1 MGTGKRQAE
10 QVAENDVILRYGR
23 YRTELK
29 AGRYYSI
36 YNFCREAGCDRE
48 TAEELAKWCNRKESA
63 GKTREW
69 GELTVQVTACLGGEA
84 V

>member
-1 MGTGKRQAE
+1 MGAGRKQTE
-10 QVAENDVILRYGR
+10 QSTENAVLMRCGR
-23 YRTELK
+23 HRTELK

>member
-1 MGTGKRQAE
+1 MGTGKRQTE
-10 QVAENDVILRYGR
+10 QVAENTVLLRFGR
-23 YRTELK
+23 HRKEVK

-69 GELTVQVTACLGGEA
+69 GELTVQVTAYLGGEA

>member
-10 QVAENDVILRYGR
+10 QVTENDVVLRCGR
-23 YRTELK
+23 HRRELK

-36 YNFCREAGCDRE
+36 YDFCRDAGCDRE
-48 TAEELAKWCNRKESA
+48 TADELAKWCNRKESA